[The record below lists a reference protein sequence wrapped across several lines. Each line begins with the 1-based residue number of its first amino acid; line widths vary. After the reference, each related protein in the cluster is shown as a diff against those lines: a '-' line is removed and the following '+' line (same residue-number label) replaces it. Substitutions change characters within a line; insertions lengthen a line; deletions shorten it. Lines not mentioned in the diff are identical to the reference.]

1 MSYCDNSEGG
11 MWNNKWGEESFVLFL
26 IGQNLHWIS
35 LSVISIYKT
44 RENIFQYLEQLKN
57 EEQEGLSLL
66 LLVKGEKVTVLS
78 KIEFL
83 KKCFLVQGSV
93 PILF

>member
-44 RENIFQYLEQLKN
+44 GWRYFPVFGTIKEWRTR
-57 EEQEGLSLL
+57 G
-66 LLVKGEKVTVLS
+66 T
-78 KIEFL
+78 EFITI
-83 KKCFLVQGSV
+83 S
-93 PILF
+93 